1 VLLAA
6 ALAHGCR
13 SSVDGGHGGTGP
25 AAEAGTE
32 ARSQSQGPMVILK
45 TGDKELR
52 VKVELARTN
61 RERALGLMFRKV
73 MPADAGMLFLFDHD
87 EVQSFWMKNT
97 FIPLDMIFISADL
110 KVVGVV
116 ENAEPHTTEPR
127 TVGLPSRFVLEVN
140 AGVARAHGVAAGTE
154 VRFVDVP
161 LQAP

>member
-1 VLLAA
+1 MLLAA
-6 ALAHGCR
+6 ALLHGCR
-13 SSVDGGHGGTGP
+13 SSVDGGGHGGASP
-25 AAEAGTE
+25 AAESGAE

-45 TGDKELR
+45 GDKELR
-52 VKVELARTN
+52 VKVELARSN
-61 RERALGLMFRKV
+61 RERARGLMFRKT